1 MTNEQINITIR
12 ERDELMDAL
21 KRMVKANGEV
31 CVMPTAE
38 AREQNSALKEAQALI
53 AKIKKRS

>member
-21 KRMVKANGEV
+21 KRMVKANGGIN
-31 CVMPTAE
+31 VMPTAE